1 MGRIDNL
8 AGNSELADLKRRVRA
23 LETRTPLSDSAV
35 SGGRTR
41 FIGANSFLIEGSG
54 GVDGTLTID
63 GTEIV
68 NGTLR
73 ITGTLTVSGPTTL
86 GGNTK
91 VSGTLTISGDTS
103 VTGKFTVSGPASID
117 GNTTITGDTDITGD
131 LDIKGDTTVTG
142 PFHVDGDAD
151 FDGRLKINGDTTLS
165 GDLNVDDNGHIDVG
179 DMRLGKS
186 GGRGKVDFG
195 VGELASDGTKIAIQS
210 GSALAGVGGGI
221 AQLTL
226 GGNGFRV
233 DSGGIR
239 IGDLPRSDQPANLYL
254 DDNNKLWRTTATS
267 GGGVS
272 V

>member
-41 FIGANSFLIEGSG
+41 FIGTNSFLIEGSG
-54 GVDGTLTID
+54 GVDGTLTVD
-63 GTEIV
+63 GVEVV

-103 VTGKFTVSGPASID
+103 VTGKFTVSGPASIN
-117 GNTTITGDTDITGD
+117 GNMDITGD

-142 PFHVDGDAD
+142 PFHVDGAAD

-179 DMRLGKS
+179 DMRIGKS

-195 VGELASDGTKIAIQS
+195 VGELASDGAKIAIQS
-210 GSALAGVGGGI
+210 GAALAGVGGGI

-226 GGNGFRV
+226 GGNGFRI

-239 IGDLPRSDQPANLYL
+239 IGDLPLSDQPSNLYL
-254 DDNNKLWRTTATS
+254 DSNNRLWRTSATS

>member
-8 AGNSELADLKRRVRA
+8 NYNSELADLKERVRN
-23 LETRTPLSDSAV
+23 LETRNPLSDSAV

-41 FIGANSFLIEGSG
+41 FIGQDSFLIEGSG
-54 GVDGTLTID
+54 GVSGRFTVSGLEVVDG
-63 GTEIV
+63 E
-68 NGTLR
+68 LR
-73 ITGTLTVSGPTTL
+73 ITGELNVSGPTGL

-117 GNTTITGDTDITGD
+117 GDTDITGD

-179 DMRLGKS
+179 DMRIGKS

-195 VGELASDGTKIAIQS
+195 VGELASDGAKIAIQS
-210 GSALAGVGGGI
+210 GAALAGVGGGI

-239 IGDLPRSDQPANLYL
+239 IGDLPLSDQGPNLYL
-254 DDNNKLWRTTATS
+254 DSNNKLWRTTASS

>member
-1 MGRIDNL
+1 MGRLDDLTANR
-8 AGNSELADLKRRVRA
+8 AHEDLKTRTRN
-23 LETRTPLSDSAV
+23 LESRTPLSDSAV

-86 GGNTK
+86 GGDTK
-91 VSGTLTISGDTS
+91 VSGALTISGNTS
-103 VTGKFTVSGPASID
+103 VTGHFDVTGPASID
-117 GNTTITGDTDITGD
+117 GDTDITGD

-179 DMRLGKS
+179 DMRIGKS

-195 VGELASDGTKIAIQS
+195 VGELASDGAKIAIQS

-226 GGNGFRV
+226 GGNGFRI

-239 IGDLPRSDQPANLYL
+239 IGDLPLSDQPSNLYI
-254 DDNNKLWRTTATS
+254 DGNNKLWRTTATS
-267 GGGVS
+267 GGGVN